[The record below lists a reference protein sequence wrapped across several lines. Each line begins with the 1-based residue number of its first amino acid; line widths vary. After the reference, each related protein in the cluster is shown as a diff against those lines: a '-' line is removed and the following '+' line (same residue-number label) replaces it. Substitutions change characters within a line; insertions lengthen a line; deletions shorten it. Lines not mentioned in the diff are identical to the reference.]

1 MSGSWGGD
9 SSFDNSDDVFLREQE
24 ILLGHLGNI
33 ISENILPILNQEKSL
48 NEATFVLKDG
58 QEEFLREY
66 LEARLITG
74 KFLSLYANSK
84 ELLDPMSIKMYDST
98 LDSLSIYLGNILRIR
113 HQIQIEKPLL
123 IAYSKGLIS
132 RVLE

>member
-1 MSGSWGGD
+1 MSGSFGGWDQFGDD
-9 SSFDNSDDVFLREQE
+9 SVFLREQE
-24 ILLGHLGNI
+24 ILLGHLRNI
-33 ISENILPILNQEKSL
+33 ISENILPILNQENSL

-58 QEEFLREY
+58 QEEFLRKY
-66 LEARLITG
+66 LEDRSITVE
-74 KFLSLYANSK
+74 FLNLYTNSRD
-84 ELLDPMSIKMYDST
+84 LLDPMSISMYDST
-98 LDSLSIYLGNILRIR
+98 IDDLSIYLGNILRIR